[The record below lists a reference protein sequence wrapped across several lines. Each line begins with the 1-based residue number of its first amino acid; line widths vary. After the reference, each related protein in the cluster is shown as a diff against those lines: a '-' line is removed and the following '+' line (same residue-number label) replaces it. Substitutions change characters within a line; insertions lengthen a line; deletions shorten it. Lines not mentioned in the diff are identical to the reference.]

1 MRLVIRASTVT
12 MCSACTRTWLPHPV
26 PTSARRCNARTS
38 SLSDRHARNTH
49 APITLKQ
56 AHGTGMG
63 FKQLL
68 TKVQQAEAALETRER
83 LVADDWRQ
91 LKRTWKETWTPAR
104 VIIAGL
110 VSGLL
115 VGRAQALRTVA
126 RSGQFMQLVTMLSGL
141 FAGGT
146 AKVAAEEAEHA
157 ADTAETV
164 AEVVAPEVIAPE
176 VMAPGAVAPQDV
188 STTTTGR

>member
-1 MRLVIRASTVT
+1 
-12 MCSACTRTWLPHPV
+12 
-26 PTSARRCNARTS
+26 
-38 SLSDRHARNTH
+38 
-49 APITLKQ
+49 
-56 AHGTGMG
+56 MG

-91 LKRTWKETWTPAR
+91 LKRTWKEAWTPAR
-104 VIIAGL
+104 VVIAGL
-110 VSGLL
+110 VSGFL
-115 VGRAQALRTVA
+115 VGHAQPLRTVA

-164 AEVVAPEVIAPE
+164 AEVVAPEVMAPE
-176 VMAPGAVAPQDV
+176 VMAPGAGAPQDV
-188 STTTTGR
+188 STTTAGR

>member
-1 MRLVIRASTVT
+1 
-12 MCSACTRTWLPHPV
+12 
-26 PTSARRCNARTS
+26 
-38 SLSDRHARNTH
+38 
-49 APITLKQ
+49 
-56 AHGTGMG
+56 MG

-68 TKVQQAEAALETRER
+68 AKVQQAEAALETRER
-83 LVADDWRQ
+83 RVADDWRQ
-91 LKRTWKETWTPAR
+91 LRRTWKETWTPAR

-110 VSGLL
+110 VSGFL
-115 VGRAQALRTVA
+115 VGRAQPLRTVA

-164 AEVVAPEVIAPE
+164 AEAVTPEAV
-176 VMAPGAVAPQDV
+176 APGAAAPQDV
-188 STTTTGR
+188 STTTAGR

>member
-1 MRLVIRASTVT
+1 
-12 MCSACTRTWLPHPV
+12 
-26 PTSARRCNARTS
+26 
-38 SLSDRHARNTH
+38 
-49 APITLKQ
+49 
-56 AHGTGMG
+56 MG

-68 TKVQQAEAALETRER
+68 TKVEQAEAALETRER

-110 VSGLL
+110 VSGFL
-115 VGRAQALRTVA
+115 VGRAQPLRTVA

-157 ADTAETV
+157 ADQQE
-164 AEVVAPEVIAPE
+164 
-176 VMAPGAVAPQDV
+176 PGCNRH
-188 STTTTGR
+188 SRWEHGLENSLR

>member
-1 MRLVIRASTVT
+1 
-12 MCSACTRTWLPHPV
+12 
-26 PTSARRCNARTS
+26 
-38 SLSDRHARNTH
+38 
-49 APITLKQ
+49 
-56 AHGTGMG
+56 MG

-68 TKVQQAEAALETRER
+68 TKVQQAEAALEMRER

-91 LKRTWKETWTPAR
+91 LKRTWKETWTPTR

-110 VSGLL
+110 VSGFL
-115 VGRAQALRTVA
+115 VGRAQPLRTVA

>member
-1 MRLVIRASTVT
+1 
-12 MCSACTRTWLPHPV
+12 
-26 PTSARRCNARTS
+26 
-38 SLSDRHARNTH
+38 
-49 APITLKQ
+49 
-56 AHGTGMG
+56 MG

-68 TKVQQAEAALETRER
+68 TKVQQAEAALESRER

-91 LKRTWKETWTPAR
+91 LKHTWKETWTPAR

-110 VSGLL
+110 VSGFL
-115 VGRAQALRTVA
+115 VGRAQPLRTAA

-157 ADTAETV
+157 ADTAENV
-164 AEVVAPEVIAPE
+164 AEVVAPEA
-176 VMAPGAVAPQDV
+176 ASPQASPPHEV
-188 STTTTGR
+188 STTTGP

>member
-1 MRLVIRASTVT
+1 
-12 MCSACTRTWLPHPV
+12 
-26 PTSARRCNARTS
+26 
-38 SLSDRHARNTH
+38 
-49 APITLKQ
+49 
-56 AHGTGMG
+56 MG

-68 TKVQQAEAALETRER
+68 AKVQQAEAALETRER
-83 LVADDWRQ
+83 RVADDWRQ
-91 LKRTWKETWTPAR
+91 LRRTWKETWTPAR

-110 VSGLL
+110 VSGFL
-115 VGRAQALRTVA
+115 VGRAQPLRTVA

-164 AEVVAPEVIAPE
+164 AEVVAPGA
-176 VMAPGAVAPQDV
+176 MAPGAVAPQDV

>member
-1 MRLVIRASTVT
+1 
-12 MCSACTRTWLPHPV
+12 
-26 PTSARRCNARTS
+26 
-38 SLSDRHARNTH
+38 
-49 APITLKQ
+49 
-56 AHGTGMG
+56 MG

-83 LVADDWRQ
+83 RVADDWRH
-91 LKRTWKETWTPAR
+91 LKRTWKDTWTPAR

-110 VSGLL
+110 VGGFL
-115 VGRAQALRTVA
+115 VGRAQPLRTVA

-164 AEVVAPEVIAPE
+164 AEVVAPEAV
-176 VMAPGAVAPQDV
+176 APGAVAPQDV
-188 STTTTGR
+188 STTPAGR

>member
-1 MRLVIRASTVT
+1 
-12 MCSACTRTWLPHPV
+12 
-26 PTSARRCNARTS
+26 
-38 SLSDRHARNTH
+38 
-49 APITLKQ
+49 
-56 AHGTGMG
+56 MG

-83 LVADDWRQ
+83 LVADDWRR
-91 LKRTWKETWTPAR
+91 LTHTWKETWTPAR
-104 VIIAGL
+104 VVIAGL
-110 VSGLL
+110 VSGFL
-115 VGRAQALRTVA
+115 VGRAQPLRTVA

-164 AEVVAPEVIAPE
+164 AEVVAPEVIG
-176 VMAPGAVAPQDV
+176 PGAVAPPDV